1 MLLLLAAKN
10 NFPTEKYYFHWH
22 KQVEGSTSSGNN
34 NSNPNKK
41 KEIYEISRV
50 LLIIHT
56 NTTVPVF
63 AGVYSAISRRSGNKI
78 GYNI

>member
-1 MLLLLAAKN
+1 MYSIAGCQKQFSHNQKKN
-10 NFPTEKYYFHWH
+10 NNNIIFIGTSKKQEK
-22 KQVEGSTSSGNN
+22 QQQAPANN
-34 NSNPNKK
+34 NSKNIYK

-63 AGVYSAISRRSGNKI
+63 AGV
-78 GYNI
+78 